1 MTDPMTSIDSAKFTL
16 AQRIRTV
23 MITGRIV
30 LGAAM
35 MVSPTRA
42 TRLYL
47 GHDATRPGLRYYV
60 RIAGGREIVLAIS
73 QHTAIG
79 YPTLR
84 RGALVLG
91 SLFDLW
97 DAADAM
103 ATRGLSPRGRL
114 IAATTSLTW
123 ALLGAAAAQLDPD
136 TTDATARSVDPPVGA
151 RHA

>member
-1 MTDPMTSIDSAKFTL
+1 MNHVESTQTVT
-16 AQRIRTV
+16 AQRIRAAV
-23 MITGRIV
+23 IIGRIG

-47 GHDATRPGLRYYV
+47 GDDATRPGLRYYV
-60 RIAGGREIVLAIS
+60 RIAGGREIALAIG
-73 QHTAIG
+73 QYAAIG

-103 ATRGLSPRGRL
+103 FTRGLSSRGRV

-123 ALLGAAAAQLDPD
+123 ALLGAAAARLDPD
-136 TTDATARSVDPPVGA
+136 TADATARSVDPPVGA

>member
-1 MTDPMTSIDSAKFTL
+1 
-16 AQRIRTV
+16 
-23 MITGRIV
+23 
-30 LGAAM
+30 
-35 MVSPTRA
+35 
-42 TRLYL
+42 
-47 GHDATRPGLRYYV
+47 V

-136 TTDATARSVDPPVGA
+136 TTDAMARSVDPPVGA

>member
-1 MTDPMTSIDSAKFTL
+1 MTVTGPTEIAV
-16 AQRIRTV
+16 AERIRTV
-23 MITGRIV
+23 IIAGRIG

-47 GHDATRPGLRYYV
+47 GDDATRPGLRYYV
-60 RIAGGREIVLAIS
+60 RIAGGREIALAIA
-73 QHTAIG
+73 HTAG
-79 YPTLR
+79 RQRALR
-84 RGALVLG
+84 RRAVLLG

-97 DAADAM
+97 DGVDAVI
-103 ATRGLSPRGRL
+103 TRGLSRRGRI

-123 ALLGAAAAQLDPD
+123 ALLGGAAAQLDPD
-136 TTDATARSVDPPVGA
+136 TDAAARPSMHPVGA